1 MVDHKAYDSR
11 EAFDAKLVEVIRAS
25 GAVLVCLAGFMRVV
39 TPVFLRAFPHRILN
53 IHPAL
58 LPSFPGTHGP
68 AQALR
73 YGVRFSGCTVHF
85 LDEGVDTGPIVV
97 QAVVPVHEDDTEETL
112 AARILKEEHRIYP
125 MAIRLFLE
133 GRLSRRG
140 EKGDDE
146 RRGKDPRLLPAQSRR
161 LIPENFLSGHL
172 TNGTEYFLSHPDKVF
187 SSTSPAVNASM
198 IPAASASVAS
208 KRCPFI
214 SRNAYMTIKPTLLLP
229 SMNGWLRTIAA
240 P

>member
-1 MVDHKAYDSR
+1 MNEQQSIAVLVSGSGSNLQAIIDASERGEIHCRVGVVISNKADAYGLVRARNHGIPTEVVDHRSFESR
-11 EAFDAKLVEVIRAS
+11 EAFDARLVEVIRSA
-25 GAVLVCLAGFMRVV
+25 GAELVCLAGFMRVL

-73 YGVRFSGCTVHF
+73 YGVRFSGCTVHV
-85 LDEGVDTGPIVV
+85 LDEGVDTGPIIV

-133 GRLSRRG
+133 GRLTVEGR
-140 EKGDDE
+140 KVVT
-146 RRGKDPRLLPAQSRR
+146 KDVKK
-161 LIPENFLSGHL
+161 IPDFCHRN
-172 TNGTEYFLSHPDKVF
+172 PD
-187 SSTSPAVNASM
+187 A
-198 IPAASASVAS
+198 
-208 KRCPFI
+208 
-214 SRNAYMTIKPTLLLP
+214 
-229 SMNGWLRTIAA
+229 
-240 P
+240 